1 MLRKLGPVG
10 YLDKGEKGL
19 LQTGGVSGVLAGLI
33 MIPAFFSFILAQRPG
48 GAGSAEQALQ
58 DAITYRTAFII
69 GASLFF
75 AASLLAIP
83 LFLSLHRVLREA
95 NLAYASL
102 GSILGALSSIISAV
116 AISVWTLTTL
126 GLADV
131 YAKGSA
137 TDKQVVVTFNQFFSY
152 QDASLIGGF
161 LAAVVFT
168 SAVAIIAL
176 GAAIL
181 KSISFKKFYG
191 WMSVA
196 FGIIFILLGVT
207 GSFFPGFFF
216 SRLFLIIW
224 SALIGLKIYNLSK
237 VP

>member
-1 MLRKLGPVG
+1 MH
-10 YLDKGEKGL
+10 YLDEGGKGL
-19 LQTGGVSGVLAGLI
+19 LQSGGVSGVLAGLI
-33 MIPAFFSFILAQRPG
+33 LVPAFVSFVLAQRPG

-75 AASLLAIP
+75 TASLLSIP
-83 LFLSLHRVLREA
+83 LFLSLQRSLREA

-102 GSILGALSSIISAV
+102 GSVLGVLASTISAV
-116 AISVWTLTTL
+116 ASSIWTLTTL
-126 GLADV
+126 SLADI
-131 YAKGSA
+131 YANGSA
-137 TDKQVVVTFNQFFSY
+137 ADKQLVVTFNQFFSY

-168 SAVAIIAL
+168 SALAIIAV

-191 WMSVA
+191 WMSIG
-196 FGIIFILLGVT
+196 FGIIFILSGVI
-207 GSFFPGFFF
+207 GSFFMGFFF
-216 SRLFLIIW
+216 SRLLLIIW
-224 SALIGLKIYNLSK
+224 STLIGLRVYNLSK
-237 VP
+237 VL